1 MVLNPDKCN
10 FVVLGD
16 PIYTCNF
23 ACNGTTIECC
33 KEEKVLGI
41 AIDEKLT
48 YPPQIGNI
56 IKKVN
61 QKLHAISRVK
71 RYMDFEQNKLM
82 STFIKSQFSYCPL
95 VWMICSRTSMNKLN
109 NIHEECLR
117 LTTNNH
123 DSNFNDYNNLTPV
136 HKTCINYLMIE
147 AYKYLHGLSPE

>member
-33 KEEKVLGI
+33 KEEKVLGV

-71 RYMDFEQNKLM
+71 RYTGFEQNKLM
-82 STFIKSQFSYCPL
+82 SSFIKSQFSYC
-95 VWMICSRTSMNKLN
+95 
-109 NIHEECLR
+109 R
-117 LTTNNH
+117 L
-123 DSNFNDYNNLTPV
+123 
-136 HKTCINYLMIE
+136 
-147 AYKYLHGLSPE
+147 